1 MIERMNEYFGYD
13 VVKRLEQLGYKGKEL
28 KEQLFLLETLFKVTD
43 EIQATEGVQEV
54 KTFVNGIMV
63 KQYLNE

>member
-1 MIERMNEYFGYD
+1 MINRMNEYFGYD
-13 VVKRLEQLGYKGKEL
+13 VVKRLEQLGYQGEEL
-28 KEQLFLLETLFKVTD
+28 KEQLSLLETLFKVTD

>member
-1 MIERMNEYFGYD
+1 MINRMSEYFGYD
-13 VVKRLEQLGYKGKEL
+13 VVKRLEQLGYQGEEL